1 MGNGLE
7 LDQLDLLKFARA
19 IERDCQE
26 GVKWERRKL
35 AWILEEESRRGQ
47 AGSEGETV

>member
-7 LDQLDLLKFARA
+7 LEELDLLKFARA

-35 AWILEEESRRGQ
+35 AWILEEESKRGE
-47 AGSEGETV
+47 ASSRSEPA